1 MPYLRFTR
9 DRRGYEHTYLMH
21 VAAPG
26 GRPTVLYWYRTA
38 PGVRVGRPAL
48 DEDAIRLIEE
58 QHPNI
63 EFDWGHILEI
73 GALSSPEV
81 EAKVEPQ
88 RRKMRRDDQPRDA
101 RAGRAPREPR
111 RSGARPATDTESGL
125 VPGPDVLVVLGE
137 AGDDDASPEQPSAA
151 GEPEL
156 LPAIAEPPASRSEF
170 DEDALA
176 GPRTV
181 PASGLLE
188 ELVGIGI
195 ATRLRARYAELL
207 NRLHHAPGEAMTH
220 EEWASRLEAM
230 NPDAWVTPD
239 EVLQGVQ
246 NADRLFEQFRREI
259 VGG

>member
-21 VAAPG
+21 VAGPG
-26 GRPTVLYWYRTA
+26 SRPSVLYWYRTA
-38 PGVRVGRPAL
+38 PGVLVGRPAL

-63 EFDWGHILEI
+63 EFDWSHILEI

-81 EAKVEPQ
+81 EAKVEPRKRKV
-88 RRKMRRDDQPRDA
+88 RREDEPREA
-101 RAGRAPREPR
+101 RESAGPREPREPR
-111 RSGARPATDTESGL
+111 RGGPRAAPEAESSPSESPAGESE
-125 VPGPDVLVVLGE
+125 GE
-137 AGDDDASPEQPSAA
+137 MAP
-151 GEPEL
+151 GEPEP
-156 LPAIAEPPASRSEF
+156 LPEMVAAAASRSEF

-176 GPRTV
+176 DARTV
-181 PASGLLE
+181 PHGGLLE

-207 NRLHHAPGEAMTH
+207 NRLHQAPGDAMTH
-220 EEWASRLEAM
+220 EEWGARLESM

-246 NADRLFEQFRREI
+246 NADRLFDQFRREI

>member
-1 MPYLRFTR
+1 VPYLRFTR

-21 VAAPG
+21 VAGPG
-26 GRPTVLYWYRTA
+26 ERPAVLYWYRTA

-63 EFDWGHILEI
+63 EFDWSHILEI

-81 EAKVEPQ
+81 EAKVEPRKRKV
-88 RRKMRRDDQPRDA
+88 RREDEPREA
-101 RAGRAPREPR
+101 RESRAPREPR
-111 RSGARPATDTESGL
+111 RGPRPVPEAEAEPGES
-125 VPGPDVLVVLGE
+125 PAAAPEGE
-137 AGDDDASPEQPSAA
+137 AAS
-151 GEPEL
+151 GEPEP
-156 LPAIAEPPASRSEF
+156 LPRLAAASRSEF

-176 GPRTV
+176 DARTV
-181 PASGLLE
+181 PQGGLLE

-207 NRLHHAPGEAMTH
+207 NRLHHAPGDAMAR
-220 EEWASRLEAM
+220 EEWGARLETM

-246 NADRLFEQFRREI
+246 NADRLFDQFRREI